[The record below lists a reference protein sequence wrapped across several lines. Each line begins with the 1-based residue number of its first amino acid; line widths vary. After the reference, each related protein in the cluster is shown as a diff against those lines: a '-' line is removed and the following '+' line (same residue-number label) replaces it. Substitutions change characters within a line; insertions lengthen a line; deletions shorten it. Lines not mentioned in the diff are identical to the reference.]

1 MLSVVWVAGVLRRR
15 TLRIAGAFIGVAL
28 AVALLV
34 AVGRFILSSA
44 ATMSSRAASGV
55 AVDWQV
61 ALQQGADAAA
71 AEGALRNVARAT
83 AIEPVGY
90 ARINGF
96 SATTGSS
103 TQTTSAGYA
112 LGISP
117 TYPATFPLGVRL
129 LAGSFDGPLLLQQTA
144 ANLHVGVGDRV
155 TIVPAR
161 GQPRSVIV
169 RGVVDLPAAD
179 SLFAPINPQHAA
191 LQAPPDNVILLPMPA
206 WESVAAR
213 DGNRQLHVRL
223 AHDLPGDPAAA
234 YQEVRTR
241 ANVVEARLAGAVM
254 IGDNLAARL
263 LGVIADAA
271 YARLLFL
278 FLGLPGAI
286 LMALLT
292 IAVASSGEAR
302 RRVEQ
307 SLLRIRGAS
316 TSAIVMLAAIEAWV
330 VGVAGAVAGIMLG
343 WIIAPARPGD
353 GWTGSSSV
361 IAAVAA
367 VCGLSLAAYAI
378 VVPAWRQARDDTP
391 AAAGRLV
398 QRVPATPLWQVFY
411 LDVLLLVVAGIA
423 FWRAA
428 ASGYE
433 IVVAPEGVPQATI
446 SYGAFIAPLCLWLGS
461 ALLLYRLLDIGL
473 ARPTRALRRLVQPL
487 GHEMAAS
494 VAAFLSRQRELVE
507 RGAVLA
513 ALGFGFAVSTAVFNL
528 TYNAQARVDAQL
540 TNGADVTVTGT
551 PADPADRLLDT
562 FAHVRGV
569 VTAVP
574 MQHRYAYVGNDLQD
588 LYGIDPRRIAA
599 ATAMSNAYFE
609 SGDARATLDALA
621 KRPDGVLVSRET
633 VNDFRLNPG
642 DRLNLRLQSARDHRY
657 RTVPFT
663 LIGVVREFPT
673 APRDSFLVANAA
685 YVAGATGVPGA
696 EIVLIRTGGDPQ
708 AVATQVQR
716 LATQLKGAHVS
727 DVSAAQ
733 RLISSSLTAV
743 DLRGL
748 TALELLFA
756 VLGIAGATG
765 IVLAL
770 GFGERRRSFVVLW
783 ALGARPRQLASYWW
797 NEALLV
803 VGSGAL
809 AGSLIGFALAAV
821 LVKLLTGVFDPP
833 PQMLSVPLGS
843 LLVFA
848 FSALAST
855 VAAVVAAQLSMR
867 KPSPADLREL

>member
-1 MLSVVWVAGVLRRR
+1 MLSALWVTGLLKRR
-15 TLRIAGAFIGVAL
+15 TLRMAGAFIGVAL

-34 AVGRFILSSA
+34 TVGKFILSSA
-44 ATMSSRAASGV
+44 ATMSARAASGV
-55 AVDWQV
+55 AVDWQA
-61 ALQQGADAAA
+61 ALQPGADAAPA
-71 AEGALRNVARAT
+71 DAALRGLARAT
-83 AIEPVGY
+83 AVEQVGY
-90 ARINGF
+90 ARISGL
-96 SATTGSS
+96 SAATGNS
-103 TQTTSAGYA
+103 TQTTGSGYA
-112 LGISP
+112 LGINP
-117 TYPATFPLGVRL
+117 TYASTFPLSIRL
-129 LAGSFDGPLLLQQTA
+129 LAGSLEGPLLIQQTA
-144 ANLHVGVGDRV
+144 SNLHVAVGDRV
-155 TIVPAR
+155 TIMPAR
-161 GQPRSVIV
+161 GEPRSVIV

-179 SLFAPINPQHAA
+179 SFFAPINQQSTA
-191 LQAPPDNVILLPMPA
+191 LQAPPDNVIVLPMST
-206 WESVAAR
+206 WESIAGR
-213 DGNRQLHVRL
+213 NGNQQLHIRL
-223 AHDLPGDPAAA
+223 THDLPGDPAAA
-234 YQEVRTR
+234 YKEVRTR
-241 ANVVEARLAGAVM
+241 ANAVEARLAGAVT

-278 FLGLPGAI
+278 FLGLPGAA

-292 IAVASSGEAR
+292 VAVASSGEAHR
-302 RRVEQ
+302 AMEQ

-316 TSAIVMLAAIEAWV
+316 TSAIITLAAVEACV
-330 VGVAGAVAGIMLG
+330 VGAAGAAAGVALG
-343 WIIAPARPGD
+343 WSIAPAGD
-353 GWTGSSSV
+353 TGGWSVSSSL
-361 IAAVAA
+361 VAA
-367 VCGLSLAAYAI
+367 TAAACGLLLAAYAI

-398 QRVPATPLWQVFY
+398 QRASARPLWQALY
-411 LDVLLLVVAGIA
+411 LDVVLLAVAAIA

-433 IVVAPEGVPQATI
+433 IVVAPEGVPQAAI
-446 SYGAFIAPLCLWLGS
+446 SYGAFIAPLSLWLGS
-461 ALLLYRLLDIGL
+461 ALLLYRLLDAGL
-473 ARPTRALRRLVQPL
+473 AHPSRALRRLVEPL

-494 VAAFLSRQRELVE
+494 VAAFVSRQRRLIE

-513 ALGFGFAVSTAVFNL
+513 ALGFGFAISTAVFNV
-528 TYNAQARVDAQL
+528 TYNAQARVDAEL

-551 PADPADRLLDT
+551 PADPSDRLLAR
-562 FAHVRGV
+562 FAHVPGV
-569 VTAVP
+569 AAAVS

-588 LYGIDPRRIAA
+588 LYGIEPQRIAA

-609 SGDARATLDALA
+609 SGDARATLEALA
-621 KRPDGVLVSRET
+621 RQPDGVLVSRET

-642 DRLNLRLQSARDHRY
+642 DRLNLRLQNARDHRY
-657 RTVPFT
+657 HPVPFT
-663 LIGVVREFPT
+663 FVGVVREFPT

-685 YVAGATGVPGA
+685 YVAKNTAAPGA
-696 EIVLIRTGGDPQ
+696 EIVLMRTSEDPATVAVRVAQ
-708 AVATQVQR
+708 AA
-716 LATQLKGAHVS
+716 APLKGAHVS

-783 ALGARPRQLASYWW
+783 ALGAKPRQLASYWW
-797 NEALLV
+797 SEALLM

-833 PQMLSVPLGS
+833 PQALAIPIGA
-843 LLVFA
+843 LVLFA
-848 FSALAST
+848 LSALAST
-855 VAAVVAAQLSMR
+855 VAAVIAAQVAMR

>member
-1 MLSVVWVAGVLRRR
+1 VLSAVWIAGLFKRR
-15 TLRIAGAFIGVAL
+15 TLRLAGSFIGVAL

-34 AVGRFILSSA
+34 AVGKFIVSSA
-44 ATMSSRAASGV
+44 ATMSARAASGV

-61 ALQQGADAAA
+61 ALQPGADAAA
-71 AEGALRNVARAT
+71 VDAALRSLARAT
-83 AIEPVGY
+83 AVEQVGY
-90 ARINGF
+90 APINAL
-96 SATTGSS
+96 SATTGAS
-103 TQTTSAGYA
+103 TQTTGAGFA
-112 LGISP
+112 LGIRP
-117 TYPATFPLGVRL
+117 TYASTFPRGIRL
-129 LAGSFDGPLLLQQTA
+129 LAGSLDGVLLAQQTA
-144 ANLHVGVGDRV
+144 SNLHAGVGDRV
-155 TIVPAR
+155 TIVPRR
-161 GQPRSVIV
+161 GTPRAVIV

-179 SLFAPINPQHAA
+179 SLFAPINAQHAA
-191 LQAPPDNVILLPMPA
+191 LQAPPDNVILLPLPL
-206 WESVAAR
+206 WETIAGRS
-213 DGNRQLHVRL
+213 GSRQLHARL

-234 YQEVRTR
+234 YREVRAR
-241 ANVVEARLAGAVM
+241 ANAVEARLAGAVM
-254 IGDNLAARL
+254 VGDNLAARL

-278 FLGLPGAI
+278 FLGLPGAM

-302 RRVEQ
+302 RRIEQ

-316 TSAIVMLAAIEAWV
+316 TSSIVTLAAIEACV
-330 VGVAGAVAGIMLG
+330 VGLAGAVSGVALG
-343 WIIAPARPGD
+343 WFIAPTGEAGGWNASSSIVAIIAG
-353 GWTGSSSV
+353 
-361 IAAVAA
+361 
-367 VCGLSLAAYAI
+367 GLGLLLAAYAI

-398 QRVPATPLWQVFY
+398 QRAPAKPLWQTLY
-411 LDVLLLVVAGIA
+411 LDVVLLLVAGVT

-433 IVVAPEGVPQATI
+433 IVVAPEGVPQAAI

-461 ALLLYRLLDIGL
+461 ALLLYRLLDMGL
-473 ARPTRALRRLVQPL
+473 ARPNRALRELVKPL
-487 GHEMAAS
+487 GHELATT
-494 VAAFLSRQRELVE
+494 VAAFVSRQRELVE

-513 ALGFGFAVSTAVFNL
+513 ALGFGFAVSTAVFNV
-528 TYNAQARVDAQL
+528 TYNAQARVDAEL

-551 PADPADRLLDT
+551 PADPPDRLLPT
-562 FAHVRGV
+562 FEKVPGV
-569 VTAVP
+569 VAAAP

-588 LYGIDPRRIAA
+588 LYGIDPHRIAA

-609 SGDARATLDALA
+609 SKNARATLDALA
-621 KRPDGVLVSRET
+621 QRPDGVLVSRET

-657 RTVPFT
+657 HAVPFT
-663 LIGVVREFPT
+663 FIGVVREFPT
-673 APRDSFLVANAA
+673 APRGTFR
-685 YVAGATGVPGA
+685 GAPAWYHAQMSGSPGA
-696 EIVLIRTGGDPQ
+696 EIVLLRTSGDPQ
-708 AVATQVQR
+708 AVAARVAQ
-716 LATQLKGAHVS
+716 AAAGLKGVHVS
-727 DVSAAQ
+727 DISQAQ

-783 ALGARPRQLASYWW
+783 ALGAKPKQLASFWW
-797 NEALLV
+797 SEALLM

-809 AGSLIGFALAAV
+809 AGSVIGFALAIV

-833 PQMLSVPLGS
+833 PQSLAIPVGS
-843 LLVFA
+843 LVLFA
-848 FSALAST
+848 LSALAST
-855 VAAVVAAQLSMR
+855 IAAVLAAQLAMR

>member
-1 MLSVVWVAGVLRRR
+1 MLSALWVAGLLRRR
-15 TLRIAGAFIGVAL
+15 TLRMAGAVIGVAL

-44 ATMSSRAASGV
+44 ATMSARAASGI

-61 ALQQGADAAA
+61 ALQPGADISAAK
-71 AEGALRNVARAT
+71 GALHDLARAS
-83 AIEPVGY
+83 AIESVGY
-90 ARINGF
+90 AHINAL

-103 TQTTSAGYA
+103 IQTTGAGYA

-117 TYPATFPLGVRL
+117 TYPTTFPLGIRL
-129 LAGSFDGPLLLQQTA
+129 LAGSFDGALLQQQTA
-144 ANLHVGVGDRV
+144 SNLHVGVGDRV
-155 TIVPAR
+155 TIVPQR
-161 GQPRSVIV
+161 GQPQSVMV
-169 RGVVDLPAAD
+169 RGIVDLPAAD
-179 SLFAPINPQHAA
+179 SMFAPIGANHAA
-191 LQAPPDNVILLPMPA
+191 LQAPPDNVVLLPMSI
-206 WESVAAR
+206 WESVAAHQ
-213 DGNRQLHVRL
+213 GSRQLHVRV
-223 AHDLPGDPAAA
+223 AHNLPGDPAAA
-234 YQEVRTR
+234 YQEMQTR
-241 ANVVEARLAGAVM
+241 ANAVEARLAGTVT
-254 IGDNLAARL
+254 IGNNLAVRL
-263 LGVIADAA
+263 FGVIADAA
-271 YARLLFL
+271 YVRVLFL
-278 FLGLPGAI
+278 FLGLPGAM

-302 RRVEQ
+302 RRTEQ

-316 TSAIVMLAAIEAWV
+316 TSAIVTLAAIEACV
-330 VGVAGAVAGIMLG
+330 VGVAGAAAGVTLG
-343 WIIAPARPGD
+343 WIMVPSPPGG
-353 GWTGSSSV
+353 GWTWSSSV
-361 IAAVAA
+361 IPAVAA
-367 VCGLSLAAYAI
+367 VCGLLLAAYAI
-378 VVPAWRQARDDTP
+378 IVPAWRQARDDTP
-391 AAAGRLV
+391 AASGRLV
-398 QRVPATPLWQVFY
+398 RRVSARPLWQALY
-411 LDVLLLVVAGIA
+411 LDVLLLIVAGIA
-423 FWRAA
+423 FVQAA

-433 IVVAPEGVPQATI
+433 IVVAPEGVPQANI
-446 SYGAFIAPLCLWLGS
+446 SYGAFVAPLCLWLGS
-461 ALLLYRLLDIGL
+461 ALLFYRLLDIGL
-473 ARPTRALRRLVQPL
+473 ARPTRALRQLLRPL
-487 GHEMAAS
+487 GHEMTAS
-494 VAAFLSRQRELVE
+494 IAAFVSRQRELVE

-513 ALGFGFAVSTAVFNL
+513 ALGFGFAISTAVFNV

-551 PADPADRLLDT
+551 PADPADHLLDA

-569 VTAVP
+569 AAAEP

-588 LYGIDPRRIAA
+588 LYGIDPRRIVA
-599 ATAMSNAYFE
+599 ATEISNAYFE
-609 SGDARATLDALA
+609 SGDARATLEALA
-621 KRPDGVLVSRET
+621 QRPDGVLVSRET
-633 VNDFRLNPG
+633 LNDFRLNPG

-657 RTVPFT
+657 HSVPFT

-685 YVAGATGVPGA
+685 YVAEATGAPGA
-696 EIVLIRTGGDPQ
+696 EIVLIRTAGDPRT
-708 AVATQVQR
+708 VAAQVQR
-716 LATQLKGAHVS
+716 LAAQLNGAHVS
-727 DVSAAQ
+727 DVGAAQ

-770 GFGERRRSFVVLW
+770 GFGERRHSFVVLW
-783 ALGARPRQLASYWW
+783 ALGAKPQQLASYWW
-797 NEALLV
+797 SEALLI

-809 AGSLIGFALAAV
+809 AGSLIGFVLALV